1 MGRIDPGELRI
12 YVYDRLSARGVPP
25 PVSEIAAHFALSPND
40 TRRSLTD
47 LKIGKTILVHPVTG
61 EIWMA
66 GPFSAVETSYRV
78 TDGDRQWWA
87 NCAWDMF
94 GVGIILNTP
103 VRIDAH
109 CTDCGEP
116 ITLECDPERAPNDDA
131 VVHFLVP
138 ARHWYQ
144 DIGFT

>member
-1 MGRIDPGELRI
+1 MGSIDPVALRI
-12 YVYDRLSARGVPP
+12 YVYDVLLARGTPP
-25 PVSEIAAHFALSPND
+25 TIAEIGSQFGAAPND
-40 TRRSLTD
+40 ARMALGN
-47 LKIGKTILVHPVTG
+47 LKIGKTILVDPKSG

-66 GPFSAVETSYRV
+66 GPFSAVETTYRV
-78 TDGDRQWWA
+78 SHDGRQWWA
-87 NCAWDMF
+87 NCAWDML
-94 GVGIILNTP
+94 GIAMVVDAP
-103 VRIDAH
+103 VRIDAR

-116 ITLECDPERAPNDDA
+116 ITLEGDPERAPNDDA